1 MPAPPSTVFFNSK
14 DVGMG
19 VSGTY
24 EGDQAEL
31 TGLIGK
37 KSLTLQVTLLRLT
50 NLRGVE
56 SFALQAAKG

>member
-1 MPAPPSTVFFNSK
+1 MSTRLRPSSHVFFNAK

-31 TGLIGK
+31 TGTAEK
-37 KSLTLQVTLLRLT
+37 EASRF
-50 NLRGVE
+50 R
-56 SFALQAAKG
+56 SAC